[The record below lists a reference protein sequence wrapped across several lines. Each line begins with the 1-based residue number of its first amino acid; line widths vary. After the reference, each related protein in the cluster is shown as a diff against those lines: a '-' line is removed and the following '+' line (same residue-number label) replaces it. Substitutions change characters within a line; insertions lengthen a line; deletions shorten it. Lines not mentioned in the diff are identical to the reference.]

1 MRIMII
7 NPDYGMTREEMDLR
21 CRILSGCTGKDVELS
36 MECLTETKVYVDS
49 AFDVVMAGPEIVKRA
64 MQAEKD
70 GYDAVVLYCFSDPA
84 LDACR
89 EALHIPVV
97 GGGQASCLFSMMVGR
112 QSGILITD
120 KRRMSE
126 KMAFRYQTGLMPDN
140 IRSMHS
146 VDLHDIDVWKERDK
160 TVEALYEASK
170 DLIDEDGVQVIIL
183 GCLSFLGLAE
193 PLANLL
199 HVPVIDSAKA
209 AVSMAESLVRQ
220 GLFTS
225 KAAYALPPVGE
236 RKWSAG
242 SVSIE
247 G

>member
-21 CRILSGCTGKDVELS
+21 CQILSEFTGRDVELS

-49 AFDVVMAGPEIVKRA
+49 AFDVVMAGPEIVTRA
-64 MQAEKD
+64 IQAEKD
-70 GYDAVVLYCFSDPA
+70 GYDAVVIYCFSDPA

-89 EALHIPVV
+89 EALNIPVV
-97 GGGQASCLFSMMVGR
+97 GGGQASCLVSMMVGR

-120 KRRMSE
+120 KHRMSE
-126 KMAFRYQTGLMPDN
+126 KMAFRYQTGLLPDN
-140 IRSMHS
+140 IRSIHS
-146 VDLHDIDVWKERDK
+146 VDLHAVDVWKERKK
-160 TVEALYEASK
+160 TVEILYKASK
-170 DLIDEDGVQVIIL
+170 DLMEQDGVQVIIL

-193 PLANLL
+193 PLEQML

-220 GLFTS
+220 KLFTS
-225 KAAYALPPVGE
+225 KEAYAFPPTGE
-236 RKWSAG
+236 RTWKAG
-242 SVSIE
+242 RLRI